1 MKRRSE
7 TRGETEKKVVLSDE
21 VTSFYDNPIESFDR
35 LNNKY
40 FPVGDNTFVLAPINS
55 FETLLYSQFSKEGNL
70 VFSPFSIATAL
81 GMVYEGARDETA
93 SEILAL
99 FQCPPFSIATALG
112 MVYEGARDE
121 TASEILALFQC
132 PPFSIA
138 TALGMVY
145 EGARDETASEILALF
160 QCPPFSIATA
170 LGMVYEGARDETA
183 SEILALFQ
191 CPIRDYGKIN
201 ASFHSA
207 NAVFID
213 QRFEVL
219 KGFTSALRKYYKSGC
234 IKVDFRHG
242 AREQINDWVSSRTND
257 KIKDLL
263 PVVDPNTKLI
273 LVNAI
278 YFLGDWEEPFDPRR
292 TTSEPFFTEGKEM
305 KVKMM
310 YRKMEQASYAAFNA
324 DGSPFLGEEYP
335 KDGFQVLEIPYKQG
349 LSMVIVLPSVGSA
362 FPKFSN
368 FNCKQRDVDVSLPKF
383 KVECQFELTEPLQ
396 ALGMKRAFSPA
407 AQLQGI
413 APGLII
419 SKVIHKAFVDVNEQ
433 GTEAAAATA
442 VMMKMGC
449 ARFIPEFNANRP
461 FMFAI
466 RIRGHLLFMGRFV
479 SP

>member
-1 MKRRSE
+1 MKRRSDTKKE
-7 TRGETEKKVVLSDE
+7 LFEVVEKKVVMFPGSQLTITKMKQIPE
-21 VTSFYDNPIESFDR
+21 GEAEKKGFYSEEEDGHPVSSGYSRVDDNYYPR
-35 LNNKY
+35 LKS
-40 FPVGDNTFVLAPINS
+40 VGSSVPPINS
-55 FETLLYSQFSKEGNL
+55 FETLLYSQLNKEGNL

-93 SEILAL
+93 SEILAP
-99 FQCPPFSIATALG
+99 FQCP
-112 MVYEGARDE
+112 M
-121 TASEILALFQC
+121 
-132 PPFSIA
+132 
-138 TALGMVY
+138 
-145 EGARDETASEILALF
+145 
-160 QCPPFSIATA
+160 
-170 LGMVYEGARDETA
+170 
-183 SEILALFQ
+183 
-191 CPIRDYGKIN
+191 RDYGKIKN

-207 NAVFID
+207 NAVFVD

-324 DGSPFLGEEYP
+324 DGSPFIGEEYP
-335 KDGFQVLEIPYKQG
+335 KDGFQVLDIPYKG
-349 LSMVIVLPSVGSA
+349 EELSMMIILPSVGSA

-368 FNCKQRDVDVSLPKF
+368 FNCKQRDVHVSLPKF
-383 KVECQFELTEPLQ
+383 KMECQFELNEPLQ
-396 ALGMKRAFSPA
+396 ALGMKRAFTPA

-413 APGLII
+413 APGLMI
-419 SKVIHKAFVDVNEQ
+419 SRVIHKAFVEVNEQ
-433 GTEAAAATA
+433 GTEAAAATV
-442 VMMKMGC
+442 VMIAKGYVP
-449 ARFIPEFNANRP
+449 FVPEFTANRP

-466 RIRGHLLFMGRFV
+466 RIHGHLLFMGRFV

>member
-121 TASEILALFQC
+121 TASEILAPFQC
-132 PPFSIA
+132 P
-138 TALGMVY
+138 M
-145 EGARDETASEILALF
+145 
-160 QCPPFSIATA
+160 
-170 LGMVYEGARDETA
+170 
-183 SEILALFQ
+183 
-191 CPIRDYGKIN
+191 RDYGKIKN

-207 NAVFID
+207 NAVFVD